1 MTPTLSQAVL
11 DNVEWCDLVC
21 RSVDVS
27 TGRSD
32 SLWWTDDDD
41 APPLYPDVITTVA
54 DVSYEALALVLDD
67 RPTCTVKDSF
77 AALDL
82 SGDGFVV
89 MFDATWVVRAAGVPE
104 MADPGWDLMVEP
116 DDLTAW
122 EDGWRSGGGAPG
134 GLSPALLHRA
144 PVSFLAER
152 SGGRILGG
160 AVAHHAGGV
169 LGMSNVFRADETGE
183 TGENGEADGTQD
195 VAVQT
200 QVADGVASLWQR
212 ASSAVSWLA
221 PELGVV
227 GYERG
232 LALDALLEVGFRP
245 AGQLRVW
252 RRG

>member
-1 MTPTLSQAVL
+1 MPTLSQAVHE
-11 DNVEWCDLVC
+11 NVEWCDLVC
-21 RSVDVS
+21 RSLDVT

-32 SLWWTDDDD
+32 VLWWTHDD

-54 DVSYEALALVLDD
+54 DVSYEVLASLLDD

-77 AALDL
+77 GTLDL

-89 MFDATWVVRAAGVPE
+89 LFDATWVVRAAGVPE
-104 MADPGWDLMVEP
+104 LADPGWEVMDDP
-116 DDLTAW
+116 DDLAAW
-122 EDGWRSGGGAPG
+122 EQGWRSGGGAPG
-134 GLSPALLHRA
+134 GLSPALLQRA

-152 SGGRILGG
+152 VGERLVGG

-169 LGMSNVFRADETGE
+169 LGMSNVFRVD
-183 TGENGEADGTQD
+183 EADGPAEPDPNHTAND
-195 VAVQT
+195 PANDT
-200 QVADGVASLWQR
+200 ASLWQR

-232 LALDALLEVGFRP
+232 LALDALRDVGFRP

>member
-1 MTPTLSQAVL
+1 MAPTLSQAVL

-27 TGRSD
+27 TGWSD
-32 SLWWTDDDD
+32 RLWWTHDD

-54 DVSYEALALVLDD
+54 DVSYDVLAPLLDD
-67 RPTCTVKDSF
+67 RPVCTVKDSF
-77 AALDL
+77 ASLDL

-89 MFDATWVVRAAGVPE
+89 LFDATWVVRAAGVPE
-104 MADPGWDLMVEP
+104 LADPGWEVLSDP
-116 DDLTAW
+116 DDLATW
-122 EDGWRSGGGAPG
+122 ERGWRSGGGVPG
-134 GLSPALLHRA
+134 GLSPASLSGA

-152 SGGRILGG
+152 VGELLVGG

-169 LGMSNVFRADETGE
+169 LGMSNVFRVDLDG
-183 TGENGEADGTQD
+183 GGDIDADGEGGGD
-195 VAVQT
+195 
-200 QVADGVASLWQR
+200 VASLWQR

-232 LALDALLEVGFRP
+232 LALGALLDVGFRSV
-245 AGQLRVW
+245 GQLRVW

>member
-1 MTPTLSQAVL
+1 MVPSLSQAVL

-32 SLWWTDDDD
+32 RLWWTHDD

-54 DVSYEALALVLDD
+54 DVAYDSLAALLDD
-67 RPTCTVKDSF
+67 RPVCTVKDSF
-77 AALDL
+77 ATLDL
-82 SGDGFVV
+82 TGDGFVV
-89 MFDATWVVRAAGVPE
+89 LFDAAWVVRAAGVPE
-104 MADPGWDLMVEP
+104 LADPGWDVVSDP
-116 DDLTAW
+116 DDLAAW
-122 EDGWRSGGGAPG
+122 EQGWRSGGGVPG
-134 GLSPALLHRA
+134 GLSPALLQGS

-152 SGGRILGG
+152 VDGRIVGG
-160 AVAHHAGGV
+160 AVVHHAGGV
-169 LGMSNVFRADETGE
+169 LGMSNVFRADEP
-183 TGENGEADGTQD
+183 DGPD
-195 VAVQT
+195 GPDAAVALLS
-200 QVADGVASLWQR
+200 DDDRASSWRR

-232 LALDALLEVGFRP
+232 LALDALLDVGFRS

>member
-1 MTPTLSQAVL
+1 MVPKLSQAVH

-21 RSVDVS
+21 HSLDVT

-32 SLWWTDDDD
+32 VLWWTDDD

-54 DVSYEALALVLDD
+54 DVSYDALAPLLDG

-82 SGDGFVV
+82 SGDGFVPL
-89 MFDATWVVRAAGVPE
+89 FDATWVVRAAGVPE
-104 MADPGWDLMVEP
+104 LADPGWEVLDHP
-116 DDLTAW
+116 DDLVSW
-122 EDGWRSGGGAPG
+122 EHGWRAGGGAPG
-134 GLSPALLHRA
+134 GLSPALLRGA

-152 SGGRILGG
+152 VGELLVGG
-160 AVAHHAGGV
+160 AVAHHGGGV
-169 LGMSNVFRADETGE
+169 LGMSNVFRADDPDTA
-183 TGENGEADGTQD
+183 EAVDPSGS
-195 VAVQT
+195 A
-200 QVADGVASLWQR
+200 QVAAGVASLWQR

-232 LALDALLEVGFRP
+232 LALDALLDVGFRS